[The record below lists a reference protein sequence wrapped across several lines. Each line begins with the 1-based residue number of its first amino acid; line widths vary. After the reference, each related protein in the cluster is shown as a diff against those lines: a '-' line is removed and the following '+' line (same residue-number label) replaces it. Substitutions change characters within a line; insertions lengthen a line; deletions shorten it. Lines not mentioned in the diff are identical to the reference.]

1 MSERVVTTIENHV
14 ATVTLSRADKQNALD
29 FDMFK
34 AISAAGDAL
43 KEEKS
48 VRAVVLRADGDH
60 FCAGM
65 DVSVFQGG
73 DVDPALLR
81 KLPDS
86 NANFFQKPAYVWRE
100 LGVPVICAVKG
111 NTLGG
116 GLQIAL
122 GADIRL
128 AAPDA
133 KLSIMEVHWGLIP
146 DLAITTTLRDIMP
159 VDKVKALV
167 FTGRI
172 LSGAEALPL
181 GLVTDLSEDPDA
193 AAAELAGAIARMSPD
208 AIRGGKKLINE
219 AWRLSESEALKLEAE
234 IQAGILVSPN
244 AREAAMAKFEKREAN
259 FNDA

>member
-1 MSERVVTTIENHV
+1 MSERVITTIENHV
-14 ATVTLSRADKQNALD
+14 ATVTLSRAEKQNALD

-34 AISAAGDAL
+34 AISAAGESIKKDR
-43 KEEKS
+43 S

-73 DVDPALLR
+73 DIDPALLR

-100 LGVPVICAVKG
+100 LDVPVICAIKG

-122 GADIRL
+122 GADMRI

-133 KLSIMEVHWGLIP
+133 KLSIMEIHWGLIP

-159 VDKVKALV
+159 LDKVKALV

-172 LSGAEALPL
+172 LSGAESLPL
-181 GLVTDLSEDPDA
+181 GLVTDVSEDPDA
-193 AAAELAGAIARMSPD
+193 AASELAGAIARMSPD

-219 AWRLSESEALKLEAE
+219 AWRLTDAEALQLEAE
-234 IQAGILVSPN
+234 IQGRILTSAN
-244 AREAAMAKFEKREAN
+244 TREAAMAKFEKREAI
-259 FNDA
+259 FSDA